1 MFISK
6 KEKEELNVEIER
18 AREGV
23 KYNSRNIDALSKEV
37 ESLKSMF
44 MTLIEINSEEIG
56 GKIKD
61 LTKTIYTGFKDLF
74 IDDDKKVKAKS
85 KAKAKTKSIKKVST
99 KKCVC
104 KKAVK

>member
-6 KEKEELNVEIER
+6 EEKEKLNVEIER

-61 LTKTIYTGFKDLF
+61 LTKTIYNGFKDLF
-74 IDDDKKVKAKS
+74 VNDNGEIKKKKVAK
-85 KAKAKTKSIKKVST
+85 KCDTKTCKCKKVG
-99 KKCVC
+99 K
-104 KKAVK
+104 